1 MSYNFIRGDE
11 GKMKRILIGE
21 DNRLIRQ
28 ALIQALKRED
38 FEFLEVEDGKQILEN
53 FEEYQPDLLILDI
66 KMPGIDGIEVLK
78 KIRTVNQQLPIMII
92 TAYKGL
98 EKDPEIA
105 LGNISAFLIKPID
118 IEVLKAKV
126 MEILSR

>member
-1 MSYNFIRGDE
+1 
-11 GKMKRILIGE
+11 MKKILIGE
-21 DNRLIRQ
+21 DNKLIRV
-28 ALIQALKRED
+28 ALIQTLKRED
-38 FEFLEVEDGKQILEN
+38 FEFLEVEDGKQVLQK

-66 KMPGIDGIEVLK
+66 KMPEIDGIEVLK
-78 KIRTVNQQLPIMII
+78 KIRAVNQQLPIMII

-98 EKDPEIA
+98 EKDPEIV

-126 MEILSR
+126 MEILVQ